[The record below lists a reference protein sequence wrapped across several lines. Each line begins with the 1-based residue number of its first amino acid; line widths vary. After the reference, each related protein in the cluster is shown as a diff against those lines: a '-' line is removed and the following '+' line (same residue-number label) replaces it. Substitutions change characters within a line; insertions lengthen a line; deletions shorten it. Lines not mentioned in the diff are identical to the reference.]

1 MTTNADSLKPDALLR
16 FAIGLDGTIVGLSGV
31 LLVLTVGA
39 VSRIT
44 GLPTEGMHAA
54 GLLSI
59 AYGPI
64 AFALASVKQVRPGAI
79 VVIASNLGSTVAV
92 GVTVIRGAAPMTTT
106 GVVLALAVGVY
117 TAAIGALQYVGFRRM
132 GPWHRRPAFGRG

>member
-92 GVTVIRGAAPMTTT
+92 VMTVMRGAVPMTTT
-106 GVVLALAVGVY
+106 GVVLALVVGVY

-132 GPWHRRPAFGRG
+132 GPWRRPAFGRG